1 MKCISILGSG
11 WLGLPLALKL
21 KRSGHPVKISSR
33 SSKRLAVIRQA
44 GLEAYQYD
52 IDNLEAA
59 VTIPAKTQSSHYA
72 ANDSDFLAAD
82 ILVINITSKNIE
94 SFENLIKKIE
104 QSSIQQVLFISS
116 TSVYKNNSNLLLPD
130 INEDNFASLIPCPLL
145 EIETLFQRNSHFQT
159 SILRFSGLIGYQ
171 RHPGNFFLAANNDDS
186 MYCKTIKNPDARIN
200 MIHRDDCLSIIKKVI
215 EQNCWGE
222 VFNACASAHPLR
234 RDFYRAALS
243 HLGEGE
249 PTFSGQAD
257 SEGKVICNRKLKEKL
272 NYSFIHDDISKFDLM
287 PFDEK

>member
-21 KRSGHPVKISSR
+21 KKSGHPVKVSSR
-33 SSKRLAVIRQA
+33 SAERLAVIRQA
-44 GLEAYQYD
+44 GLEAYHYD
-52 IDNLEAA
+52 IDNREPS
-59 VTIPAKTQSSHYA
+59 VTAPLKTQSSTDNT
-72 ANDSDFLAAD
+72 NDSDFLAAD

-94 SFENLIKKIE
+94 SFENLIKNIE
-104 QSSIQQVLFISS
+104 LSSIQYVLFISS

-159 SILRFSGLIGYQ
+159 SIIRFSGLIGYQ
-171 RHPGNFFLAANNDDS
+171 RHPGNFFLATNNDS
-186 MYCKTIKNPDARIN
+186 IYCKTIKNPDARIN

-215 EQNCWGE
+215 EKNCWGE
-222 VFNACASAHPLR
+222 VFNACASTHPLR

-243 HLGEGE
+243 HLGGYE
-249 PTFSGQAD
+249 PTFSGQAG
-257 SEGKVICNRKLKEKL
+257 SEGKVICNQKLKEKL

-287 PFDEK
+287 PFNEK

>member
-159 SILRFSGLIGYQ
+159 SIIRFSGLIGYQ

-222 VFNACASAHPLR
+222 VFNACASTHPLR

-243 HLGEGE
+243 HLGEDE